1 MRYVM
6 VLLVLALAFTA
17 CTNTEV
23 SNNEEKDTTVVTT
36 GNAVFEDEEVIG
48 GLEDGFIE
56 DEYVEIG
63 EMI

>member
-1 MRYVM
+1 MKYLM

-23 SNNEEKDTTVVTT
+23 STNEEKDISVTT
-36 GNAVFEDEEVIG
+36 GNAVFEDEKVISD
-48 GLEDGFIE
+48 LEDGFLE